1 MIEDHVAAV
10 RAEVE
15 AGKLAPHRALDE
27 VQRRWEQTM
36 RDIIREARAAGVW
49 TTDDPTNPEA
59 EGQASSPPEKAASGV
74 GNKDRVTR
82 QTTVRQ
88 KRK

>member
-49 TTDDPTNPEA
+49 TTDDLTNPEA
-59 EGQASSPPEKAASGV
+59 EGQASSPPEKADSGV
-74 GNKDRVTR
+74 GNKDRATR